1 MEKPSRMRVKPE
13 PAPLRRTRFP
23 RGGSVGQRASAA
35 TSPTSPQGCETDVH
49 EGQALGRGLPV
60 SGRRFCRQERWKQSC
75 RSLIESL
82 PPVATSSA
90 AGPQNGSRRL
100 RHRARNTLSRRLFSD
115 GFRNPS
121 ALRNSQV
128 QERKLL
134 DAGHWM
140 YAVDDEAEINFFKV
154 GSRDVTSRPSI
165 PDSLASNRLKD
176 TNTIRAHSG
185 NSRDRSSADP

>member
-49 EGQALGRGLPV
+49 EGQALGRVFPCLGAVFADKSAGSNPADHSSNPCL
-60 SGRRFCRQERWKQSC
+60 RW
-75 RSLIESL
+75 
-82 PPVATSSA
+82 
-90 AGPQNGSRRL
+90 RRL
-100 RHRARNTLSRRLFSD
+100 AQPVRRMVLEDYATGLEIHCPGASF

-134 DAGHWM
+134 DARHWM
-140 YAVDDEAEINFFKV
+140 YAVDDGAEINFFKV

-176 TNTIRAHSG
+176 ANTIRAHSG